1 MRISP
6 QRTEI
11 AKLRCAANIPQ
22 KELADTLGVS
32 VRHLR
37 AVELGEK
44 KSKSLLDRAR
54 TAFGK

>member
-11 AKLRCAANIPQ
+11 AKLRYAADMPQ
-22 KELADTLGVS
+22 KQLADILKVS

-44 KSKSLLDRAR
+44 QSKSLSDRAR
-54 TAFGK
+54 IVFGK